1 LKHVYFAT
9 SNTSKFDEAK
19 SFLALVAPQIKLDQ
33 FSVEIPEVQSDD
45 QETILRQKVA
55 HVQRLT
61 NRPFIIDDA
70 SFDTDRYP
78 GFPGN
83 YAKFIN
89 KTLGLDGM
97 RKLFDTGDVIRAT
110 SMVALSYLGEVD
122 VFNGQLTGHLDF
134 GDTRKPFKELLNS
147 LTYVSE
153 DTRLGDAIRD
163 PKFLNHRRIALTE
176 FADWLTIQNTK
187 EAKQKSEVSIRWTDR
202 SGNWANIIEDSDS
215 YVNFENNYARMN
227 DMIRKFGP
235 KISGKAIEIGCGS
248 GEAGRIL
255 KQSNPSLDVLSTDI
269 SDGMLDEAKRQTAL
283 QGLAI
288 NYKKVDITQDD
299 LTERDYDLI
308 FSRGVVISH
317 LPKGDVYDY
326 VESITSLSKQDGYLI
341 FDFIQSVAV
350 GDVEK
355 PVDTKN
361 EFTLEEID
369 DLLHELGWTRIDSNG
384 TDTMRVMVV
393 CYRKQMKSVK
403 M

>member
-1 LKHVYFAT
+1 MKHVYFAT

-33 FSVEIPEVQSDD
+33 FSVEIPEIQSDD

-61 NRPFIIDDA
+61 KRPFIVDDA

-78 GFPGN
+78 SFPGN

-89 KTLGLDGM
+89 KSLGLEGM
-97 RKLFDTGDVIRAT
+97 RKLFDTGDIIRAT
-110 SMVALSYLGEVD
+110 SMIALSYLGEIEI
-122 VFNGQLTGHLDF
+122 FSGQLTGHLDF

-147 LTYVSE
+147 LMYVSE

-187 EAKQKSEVSIRWTDR
+187 EAKQKSEVSKRWTDR

-255 KQSNPSLDVLSTDI
+255 KQSNPNLDVLSTDI

-288 NYKKVDITQDD
+288 NFKKVDITQDA

-326 VESITSLSKQDGYLI
+326 VESITSLSKQGGYLI

-393 CYRKQMKSVK
+393 CYRKEMKSVK
-403 M
+403 V